1 MGNFTDNLAAKMRE
15 PLPTWLRPRDN
26 WVLVEECDESVSPA
40 GLVMPETAKDG
51 REFLTC
57 KVLAVGPGVLTESAK
72 RVPIDLEQ
80 GEMVIARKLTMEQTQ
95 GMGPRHVMKAATD
108 RQYLIEASFILAVIE
123 DGAAPWEVS

>member
-40 GLVMPETAKDG
+40 GLHIPDTAE

-57 KVLAVGPGVLTESAK
+57 KVLAVGPGVITESAQ
-72 RVPIDLEQ
+72 RVPIDIKP
-80 GEMVIARKLTMEQTQ
+80 GEMVIARKLTMEQTR
-95 GMGPRHVMKAATD
+95 GMGPRHVMKAND
-108 RQYLIEASFILAVIE
+108 ERQYLIEASFILAVIE